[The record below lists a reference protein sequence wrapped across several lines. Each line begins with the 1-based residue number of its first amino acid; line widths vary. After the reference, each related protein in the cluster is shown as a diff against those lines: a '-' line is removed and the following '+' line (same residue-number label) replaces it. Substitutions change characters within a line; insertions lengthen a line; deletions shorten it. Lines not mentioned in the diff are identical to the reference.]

1 MIDFFQKVIQ
11 FFTSLGAFVWNIALG
26 VKYLVTVI
34 PKSLVML
41 TYSVG
46 FMPTILVAFAL
57 ALISVSVVYLV
68 IGR

>member
-11 FFTSLGAFVWNIALG
+11 FFTSLGSFLWNIILG
-26 VKYLVTVI
+26 LKYLVTVI